1 MERRIAVTAI
11 LRNPQG
17 GEAMITTPL
26 GKIKVCADG
35 ICIDYTAAEIDFNRP
50 PCKEKP
56 IAGCYRIEVESQGRK
71 AITCTLVP
79 FDPNLHNSG
88 NSGQDYLNAEFIKGN
103 TILTMGME
111 DENPAFESVR
121 TEYGLQYN
129 LLRAVDKV
137 VFGVAW
143 ATDYEGA
150 SDCRTWFA
158 ADPTI
163 IIR

>member
-1 MERRIAVTAI
+1 
-11 LRNPQG
+11 
-17 GEAMITTPL
+17 
-26 GKIKVCADG
+26 
-35 ICIDYTAAEIDFNRP
+35 
-50 PCKEKP
+50 
-56 IAGCYRIEVESQGRK
+56 
-71 AITCTLVP
+71 
-79 FDPNLHNSG
+79 
-88 NSGQDYLNAEFIKGN
+88 
-103 TILTMGME
+103 ME

-129 LLRAVDKV
+129 LLRSVGKV

-163 IIR
+163 TIR